1 MTPFQLCWII
11 KQQDEG
17 KILREFLREQ
27 QISKVALTDIKFNGG
42 QIMVNGQEENVRYS
56 LKAGDEV
63 IVVFP
68 EEKKSG
74 SMKPEAISLNIVYE
88 DEHCLIINKPPNL
101 STIPSREHPTGS
113 LANGLLYYY
122 EKKDVNHT
130 VHIVNRLDRDT
141 SGLLLVAKHR
151 FSHSLFSKEQQ
162 KGTIKRTYL
171 AIVHGIVREDAGTID
186 APIARKED
194 SIIERTVKK
203 DGQHAVTHFRVI
215 ERLSTKSVVEL
226 QLETGRTHQI
236 RVHMSHIG
244 HPLCGDTL
252 YGGLT
257 EEINRQALHSEKL
270 AFHHPL
276 YKQQLSFKSTLP
288 TDMKKLITNHAR

>member
-1 MTPFQLCWII
+1 MKPFHLSWKI
-11 KQQDEG
+11 KQKDEG

-27 QISKVALTDIKFNGG
+27 QLSKAALTDIKFYGG
-42 QIMVNGQEENVRYS
+42 QITVNGQEENVRY
-56 LKAGDEV
+56 LLQEGDNV
-63 IVVFP
+63 TVVFP
-68 EEKKSG
+68 EEKRSD
-74 SMKPEAISLNIVYE
+74 SMKPEAIPLNIVYE
-88 DEHCLIINKPPNL
+88 DEHCLVINKPPYL
-101 STIPSREHPTGS
+101 SSIPSREHSTGS

-162 KGTIKRTYL
+162 KGAIKRTYL
-171 AIVHGIVREDAGTID
+171 AVVHGVLREDAGTID

-203 DGQHAVTHFRVI
+203 EGQHAVTHFRVI
-215 ERLSTKSVVEL
+215 ERLPDKSVVEL

-252 YGGLT
+252 YGGLA
-257 EEINRQALHSEKL
+257 EEIDRQALHSEKL
-270 AFHHPL
+270 AFYHPL
-276 YKQQLSFKSTLP
+276 LKKQLSFRSP
-288 TDMKKLITNHAR
+288 MPIDMKRIVKNHA